1 MPSNTLFM
9 LCGPPGCGKSTK
21 AKELRTKFP
30 DAIYISSDEFVERY
44 ARWCGITYNEA
55 FFKAVKRASKRVS
68 KLVKLAKE
76 KDVIWDQTNLTQAER
91 RARQLNF
98 PEHRYVLHYCPQVT
112 LNYLLGKNKTRDR
125 GPMRYEVIAK
135 MHELYELPDKNELED
150 MWHETYV
157 IARTD

>member
-1 MPSNTLFM
+1 MTTNTLFM

-21 AKELRTKFP
+21 AKELKAKYP

-44 ARWCGITYNEA
+44 ARWCGISYNDA
-55 FFKAVKRASKRVS
+55 FFKAVKRASKRVT
-68 KLVKLAKE
+68 KLIKLAKE

-98 PEHRYVLHYCPQVT
+98 PNHNYVLHYCPQ
-112 LNYLLGKNKTRDR
+112 LNLSYLLDKNKTRDR
-125 GPMRYEVIAK
+125 GAMRREVIIK
-135 MHELYELPDKNELED
+135 MHELYEYPDSFELED
-150 MWHETYV
+150 MWHESYV